1 VKQSS
6 KPLRSVTLISPAPPY
21 CEELR
26 HRPGPL
32 TRMQRLPRL
41 GLLALE
47 AVTPPDWEVIIRDER
62 VETIAPEEIESP
74 IVGITVMTYM
84 APRALALARQLK
96 ARGKTIVLGG
106 YFPTLTPEL
115 ALADPS
121 VDSIVIGRGEH
132 AWPLLLAD
140 FAGGRLRRS
149 YHHPFGHHGYKLPA
163 VNCSLTGPERG
174 YNGWLTQVQTGM
186 GCKFHCRFCAI
197 PLFHSR
203 QFALRDLDD
212 VSDEVAAAPGRRI
225 YFVDDNLLN
234 QPAYLE
240 KLCDRLRPLRKGW
253 SGQLSMDIWQH
264 RRLLKK
270 MGQSGCFWI
279 HTGIESIEEGSLRAQ
294 GKKQNMVEHYLDTLN
309 MIRDQG
315 ISVSAGMMFGF
326 PTDSASVFETTEAFL
341 DRAALDSV
349 SFHYYTPYPG
359 SPDYNRLQAADQLI
373 TRQLDHYDTYHAVV
387 RTNNFTTEELTD
399 KVEALKQR
407 FYRPQQVLK
416 RMLHRIGKGDLGIAR
431 TFVGGAMGYR
441 NLRQGLPL
449 HP

>member
-1 VKQSS
+1 MKHSS
-6 KPLRSVTLISPAPPY
+6 RAHKSVTLISPAPPY
-21 CEELR
+21 CEALR
-26 HRPGPL
+26 DHPSTL
-32 TRMQRLPRL
+32 TRMQRLPRQA
-41 GLLALE
+41 LLALE

-62 VETIAPEEIESP
+62 VETIEPEKIESP

-84 APRALALARQLK
+84 APRALALTRQLK
-96 ARGKTIVLGG
+96 GLGKTVVLGG

-121 VDSIVIGRGEH
+121 VDSIVMGRGEY

-140 FAGGRLRRS
+140 FAAGQLKRS
-149 YHHPFGHHGYKLPA
+149 YHHPFGRHGYKLPA
-163 VNCSLTGPERG
+163 VNHRLTGPELG
-174 YNGWLTQVQTGM
+174 YNGWLTQVQTSM

-212 VSDEVAAAPGRRI
+212 VRDEVAAAPGRRI

-253 SGQLSMDIWQH
+253 SGQLSMDIGRH
-264 RRLLKK
+264 PKLLKK

-279 HTGIESIEEGSLRAQ
+279 HTGIESTEEGSLRAQ
-294 GKKQNMVEHYLDTLN
+294 GKKQNRVEHYLDTLN
-309 MIRDQG
+309 LMRDQG

-326 PTDSASVFETTEAFL
+326 PTDSASVFKTTEAFL

-359 SPDYNRLQAADQLI
+359 SPDYNRLHAADQLV
-373 TRQLDHYDTYHAVV
+373 TRQLDRYDTYHAVV
-387 RTNNFTTEELTD
+387 RTNNFTSEELIE

-416 RMLHRIGKGDLGIAR
+416 RMLHRLGKGDAGIAR
-431 TFVGGAMGYR
+431 TFVGGAMGYL